1 MLVKEFLW
9 NAVEVRQ
16 NGEVKVDVKTLDG
29 KKMTAEAADTLVG
42 SALRIAPG
50 FVATGLDEAAGV
62 ETTIEAR
69 FSPAKVRYVPSTI
82 VNRAIG
88 DDLDEFRMRQTI
100 TQGILQAAV
109 PHCIALRL
117 DEGPDAQWLTVADLT
132 SGDGRIIPPWMAS
145 AVVKRGMKDER
156 WDVIE
161 ILYGTAVLAGAPPV
175 KLISLELDVPQRTA
189 EDWIRKAR
197 DSGRL
202 VGMTATVGRPASG

>member
-1 MLVKEFLW
+1 M
-9 NAVEVRQ
+9 
-16 NGEVKVDVKTLDG
+16 KTLDG
-29 KKMTAEAADTLVG
+29 KKMTAKAADTLVG

-50 FVATGLDEAAGV
+50 FVATALDETAGV

-69 FSPAKVRYVPSTI
+69 FSPAKVRYIRARSSTGQSAT
-82 VNRAIG
+82 NWTSSGCGTRLLRASCRR
-88 DDLDEFRMRQTI
+88 L
-100 TQGILQAAV
+100 L

-197 DSGRL
+197 DSGSSS
-202 VGMTATVGRPASG
+202 A